1 MIKILFE
8 ILFDVGIN
16 LKNAKIDEKYNNGKH
31 NIIILDDVDY
41 AYEYKLFW
49 ETLLNNPTTRIKNV
63 SYVIGY
69 TQLLLGTNNSSIEFN
84 NLSR

>member
-1 MIKILFE
+1 MNLFTKKYTDFKFVYMCNLFIMIKILFE

-49 ETLLNNPTTRIKNV
+49 ETLLNNPTTRI
-63 SYVIGY
+63 
-69 TQLLLGTNNSSIEFN
+69 
-84 NLSR
+84 